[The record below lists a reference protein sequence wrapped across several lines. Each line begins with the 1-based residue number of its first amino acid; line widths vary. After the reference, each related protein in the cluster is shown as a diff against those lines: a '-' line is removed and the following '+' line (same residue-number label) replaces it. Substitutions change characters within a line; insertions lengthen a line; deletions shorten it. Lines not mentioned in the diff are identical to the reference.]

1 MVVINTTYNSGKLP
15 IREEALEGTTLRIGY
30 VQMKDFKLYA
40 YNASRY
46 VLAGNVLVVLDS
58 NGKKTALYTAATFE
72 RLKEHNVL
80 ADVA

>member
-40 YNASRY
+40 NNASRY

-58 NGKKTALYTAATFE
+58 GRKKTVLYTASVYE
-72 RLKEHNVL
+72 LLKEHNVL
-80 ADVA
+80 ANDA